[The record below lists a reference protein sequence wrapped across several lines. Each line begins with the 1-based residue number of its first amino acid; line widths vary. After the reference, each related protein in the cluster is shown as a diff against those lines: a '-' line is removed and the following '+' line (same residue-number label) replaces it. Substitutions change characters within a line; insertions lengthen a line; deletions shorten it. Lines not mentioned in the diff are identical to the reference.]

1 MINLSKT
8 KHIMPTVDPATRICD
23 FMEVN
28 LGYTEEQA
36 ISEAKRC
43 LDCKHQPCVSG
54 CPVSIDI
61 PGFILEITQ
70 GHFETAY
77 QIIRQSSLLPSVCG
91 RVCPQETQC
100 EAVCVRGIKGEPVG
114 IGNLERFVS
123 DVHFHQFPDDLI
135 TEVPKL
141 DIKVAVIGSGPA
153 GLSCANDL
161 SKYGYQ
167 VDIYEALHTP
177 GGVLTYGIPA
187 FRLPKSI
194 VLREIDSL
202 KKQGVNIITN
212 AIIGKTLTIDDLFD
226 RGYRAIFLGTGAG
239 LPKFMGVPGEMYNGV
254 YSANEY
260 LTRINLMKA
269 YETHSKTPIHHGKK
283 VAVIGGGNVALDA
296 ARCAKRLG
304 ASEVYIIYRR
314 SMQEIPARSE
324 EIHHAIEEGI
334 NFQVLTNLKQIIGD
348 EQGHVKRIV
357 CANMILGEPD
367 HSGRPRPI
375 EKPDQLHTI
384 EVDTVIMAIGTTPN
398 PLLTQSSTDIK
409 QDNYGCMLTHDAY
422 GLTSRAFVYA
432 GGDAVT
438 GSATVIL
445 AMGAGRKAAEGIHHS
460 LSQKIKQGV

>member
-1 MINLSKT
+1 
-8 KHIMPTVDPATRICD
+8 
-23 FMEVN
+23 
-28 LGYTEEQA
+28 
-36 ISEAKRC
+36 
-43 LDCKHQPCVSG
+43 
-54 CPVSIDI
+54 
-61 PGFILEITQ
+61 
-70 GHFETAY
+70 
-77 QIIRQSSLLPSVCG
+77 
-91 RVCPQETQC
+91 
-100 EAVCVRGIKGEPVG
+100 
-114 IGNLERFVS
+114 
-123 DVHFHQFPDDLI
+123 
-135 TEVPKL
+135 
-141 DIKVAVIGSGPA
+141 
-153 GLSCANDL
+153 
-161 SKYGYQ
+161 
-167 VDIYEALHTP
+167 
-177 GGVLTYGIPA
+177 LTYGIPA